1 MMRIIFQF
9 NQAKRQACQGK
20 NVRKKSV
27 KRVGLVA

>member
-9 NQAKRQACQGK
+9 NQTKRQACHGR

-27 KRVGLVA
+27 ERVGLVA